1 MNLLELC
8 EPVFQYVCK
17 LNRMGR
23 SGAGVSEAIVRADIL
38 GMLQE
43 LQQKSGSDARGAM
56 QVKQLEL
63 PLVFFVDS
71 MIAEGELP
79 FAATWNQHRLAYE
92 RFNELAGDEKFF
104 DLLEQTLQDSSPEA
118 SERLAVYYVCLG
130 LGFTGVYFGQPEQLR
145 RYAVQMLPRIR
156 ELVETDQTARI
167 CKDAYENVDTRDL
180 TEPPS
185 RKMQL
190 IVILFVFFTLSALTT
205 YYWMFRDASDDL
217 RSSLNQIFSTEHA
230 ATK

>member
-23 SGAGVSEAIVRADIL
+23 SGAGVAEATVRADIL

-43 LQQKSGSDARGAM
+43 IQQKSGSDARVAA

-71 MIAEGELP
+71 MIAESELP

-92 RFNELAGDEKFF
+92 RFNELTGDEKFF
-104 DLLEQTLQDSSPEA
+104 DLLEQTLQDSSPDA

-156 ELVETDQTARI
+156 DLVETDQTARI

-205 YYWMFRDASDDL
+205 YYWMFKDASEDL
-217 RSSLNQIFSTEHA
+217 RSSLNQIYNTEHA
-230 ATK
+230 ATR